1 MQSLLFIGKKNSFVG
16 KLLTRRLKKYKIKI
30 IFFDKEKNF
39 LKSFIKNKRLEINFL
54 WTNFGVPIDA
64 EVIDLIDNP
73 KLIIISQ
80 STGLNHIN
88 YNKKKYRYVKILSL
102 KDDNNFL
109 KSIPSTAEHTFALFL
124 VLSKN
129 ILRSFQDVKEMYW
142 RRNLFLGFEAKG
154 LHFGI
159 IGYGRIGKILGK
171 IAKSF
176 GMKILF
182 YDKKKNKNQTSLDKL
197 LRKSDVISL
206 NINYTPKNKNFINKT
221 HFRKMKKTSFFINS
235 SRGENVNQK
244 DLLSALKSKSIA
256 GAALDVLQEDSLW
269 FNKIPKNHKDIIHYS
284 KRNSNLIITPHIGG
298 YTRQAL
304 VSTFERII
312 IKMIKFI
319 K

>member
-16 KLLTRRLKKYKIKI
+16 ELLTRRLKKYKIKI

-39 LKSFIKNKRLEINFL
+39 FKSFIKNKRLKINFL

-109 KSIPSTAEHTFALFL
+109 KSIPSTAELTFALFL

-176 GMKILF
+176 GMKIL
-182 YDKKKNKNQTSLDKL
+182 
-197 LRKSDVISL
+197 
-206 NINYTPKNKNFINKT
+206 
-221 HFRKMKKTSFFINS
+221 
-235 SRGENVNQK
+235 
-244 DLLSALKSKSIA
+244 A
-256 GAALDVLQEDSLW
+256 
-269 FNKIPKNHKDIIHYS
+269 
-284 KRNSNLIITPHIGG
+284 
-298 YTRQAL
+298 
-304 VSTFERII
+304 
-312 IKMIKFI
+312 
-319 K
+319 